1 MILMIILYTLP
12 QCPFC
17 IKVLDFI
24 QNHNIEF
31 TNKNI
36 EDEETKEELMNL
48 CGKGQVPY
56 LVDGEVSMHESDD
69 IIEHLQQKL
78 ENKE

>member
-1 MILMIILYTLP
+1 MIILYTLP

-17 IKVLDFI
+17 IKVLDFVRK
-24 QNHNIEF
+24 HDIEF

-36 EDEETKEELMNL
+36 EDEETKEELMKL
-48 CGKGQVPY
+48 GGKGQVPY
-56 LVDGEVSMHESDD
+56 LVDGEVSMYESDD